1 MAMIDTLKLA
11 HALRDKAGF
20 SQESAEATA
29 EAVNDAI
36 MAGAATKADI
46 GELAGK
52 LAAIDAKLGVVMW
65 AVGILVPLNIALTLG
80 VLWRVV
86 TLPQP

>member
-1 MAMIDTLKLA
+1 MIDTLKLA
-11 HALRDKAGF
+11 HASRDKAGF

-29 EAVNDAI
+29 EALNDATT
-36 MAGAATKADI
+36 AGAATKADV
-46 GELAGK
+46 GELSGK

-65 AVGILVPLNIALTLG
+65 AVGILAPLNIAPTPD

-86 TLPQP
+86 TLPRP